1 MKRKILFILIMLV
14 LMLSSCKKNNI
25 QNEQYKENFQTALL
39 NRKDSSSC
47 KIKETTTLTTFNG
60 TQNESVRQT
69 EVNVEK
75 NYSYSEIEYDNIKG
89 SILYSKNQYN
99 YKFGNEEKSLTFKS
113 KFSTTQLMGINY
125 LLLTTKDYK
134 IKEKI
139 ATKKI
144 DYKINGNLDSVIEN
158 VKLDTNQDY
167 EVIEGQIVVEV
178 YYDDGYIQSINID
191 LSNVFKNLKSIV
203 RKIEFLEINT
213 SVGDNVENISQ
224 TDKYKVST
232 SEVLDTYVF
241 EMLDEY
247 SDSIFL
253 KSGNFEMLIDTG
265 EYVDGPSIRNMISTY
280 CTDGILDVLIM
291 THHHGDHV
299 NGFKNGALDGV
310 QNINLI
316 IDYGY
321 VSYQTYYE
329 SKREAFNNDYYCAYD
344 CINGLYG
351 ASKKYIIS
359 DDLSFEILDTG
370 QYLPR
375 ESEIADTD
383 NANDF
388 SVVFRLDFKN
398 NSYLYTGDIA
408 GDYYEKNLTE
418 KENVKNITVYKAAHH
433 GAVSYKSNTQSF
445 LNFVNPQICVV
456 SAALTADPIN
466 QWHPTKEFVRRV
478 LNTPNISKNKNL
490 YYNGTMGTI
499 HISDNGI
506 DLPTV
511 TGFGAKKQYKYNGSF
526 VTGENNLKFVDTK
539 LYLLR

>member
-1 MKRKILFILIMLV
+1 MASIKYTKLNRRGYEVVLPTAVYNEIKQNGYNVSLV
-14 LMLSSCKKNNI
+14 LNTRKEASTVQITKNNK
-25 QNEQYKENFQTALL
+25 YCGTLKEA
-39 NRKDSSSC
+39 
-47 KIKETTTLTTFNG
+47 
-60 TQNESVRQT
+60 
-69 EVNVEK
+69 
-75 NYSYSEIEYDNIKG
+75 
-89 SILYSKNQYN
+89 
-99 YKFGNEEKSLTFKS
+99 
-113 KFSTTQLMGINY
+113 MG
-125 LLLTTKDYK
+125 
-134 IKEKI
+134 
-139 ATKKI
+139 
-144 DYKINGNLDSVIEN
+144 
-158 VKLDTNQDY
+158 
-167 EVIEGQIVVEV
+167 
-178 YYDDGYIQSINID
+178 
-191 LSNVFKNLKSIV
+191 
-203 RKIEFLEINT
+203 
-213 SVGDNVENISQ
+213 
-224 TDKYKVST
+224 
-232 SEVLDTYVF
+232 
-241 EMLDEY
+241 
-247 SDSIFL
+247 
-253 KSGNFEMLIDTG
+253 
-265 EYVDGPSIRNMISTY
+265 
-280 CTDGILDVLIM
+280 
-291 THHHGDHV
+291 V
-299 NGFKNGALDGV
+299 NGFKNGALDDV
-310 QNINLI
+310 KSINLI

-321 VSYQTYYE
+321 ISYQTYYE

-359 DDLSFEILDTG
+359 EDLSFEILDTS

-375 ESEIADTD
+375 NSEIADSD

-466 QWHPTKEFVRRV
+466 QWHPTKDFVRRV
-478 LNTPNISKNKNL
+478 LNTPNISKSKNL